1 MTRIQPHE
9 YSRPSY
15 HPPSQNSFGT
25 LPSGLRSGFSPA
37 SHSVSVVV
45 RNPPTADNTSESSQ
59 ETRGGANLTGSDPR
73 EGDIIE
79 SDLYYVQ
86 MPVGVAQPSGGDGS
100 RLMSGSTTNRGR
112 KRNHIDDD
120 EIDGDTSRQHRRLT
134 TKEEVAL
141 FEICNRNADTFGSR
155 SNLCKWWISI
165 AAEFKRTH
173 EGRSYSWHSVR
184 RKVEMVTRQRIKF
197 LGDQRQRG
205 SNAPGSTAEELM
217 NPQWLAA
224 VDAWLPTW
232 QRWEEAENR
241 RIAKRDEIK
250 KRRQPQPWRQNSN
263 NGDQDPWR
271 NLPGSSVT
279 SPTDV
284 NTAMMGMMHQPVTNT
299 VGDTTLPAT
308 SPTPS
313 PSITGPAP
321 TAHFLES
328 PSTPVSTATS
338 LKLPPGFENMFST
351 PQLTSQ
357 VAPLPSISTPP
368 APQSDGRM
376 VSAVLE
382 TLGKLNKHLDAASG
396 GGIDTSAASPVI
408 SALVQAASE
417 PQVLASPRQS
427 QHPQVHPALQPPP
440 HQGLTHIQIE
450 QMKEELRQEM
460 QAQFRGELE
469 RERIAMEEK
478 LDSVQRT
485 QDLILEM
492 LRQEPA

>member
-9 YSRPSY
+9 YGRPSY
-15 HPPSQNSFGT
+15 HSLPQNSFGT
-25 LPSGLRSGFSPA
+25 VPSGPRSGFSPA
-37 SHSVSVVV
+37 SQSVSVVV
-45 RNPPTADNTSESSQ
+45 RNPPTTNASASSE
-59 ETRGGANLTGSDPR
+59 ETLGGANLTGSDSR
-73 EGDIIE
+73 EGDILQN
-79 SDLYYVQ
+79 DLYYAP
-86 MPVGVAQPSGGDGS
+86 MPAGVAQASEGDGS
-100 RLMSGSTTNRGR
+100 RLMSGSTTNRGT
-112 KRNHIDDD
+112 KRSHNGDD

-141 FEICNRNADTFGSR
+141 FEICNRNADSFGSR

-197 LGDQRQRG
+197 LEDQRQRG

-232 QRWEEAENR
+232 QRWEDSENR
-241 RIAKRDEIK
+241 RIAKRDELK
-250 KRRQPQPWRQNSN
+250 KRRQPQPWRQSSN
-263 NGDQDPWR
+263 NGDQEPWR
-271 NLPGSSVT
+271 NLPGSSAT

-284 NTAMMGMMHQPVTNT
+284 NGAMMGMLHQPVANN
-299 VGDTTLPAT
+299 VGDATLPAT

-321 TAHFLES
+321 PAHFLES
-328 PSTPVSTATS
+328 PSTPVSATTS

-351 PQLTSQ
+351 PPTTSR
-357 VAPLPSISTPP
+357 VAPLPSISTP
-368 APQSDGRM
+368 AVPQSDVRM

-396 GGIDTSAASPVI
+396 GSIDPSAASPVI

-417 PQVLASPRQS
+417 PPVRASPRQS
-427 QHPQVHPALQPPP
+427 QHPQVQPMLQPQPQ
-440 HQGLTHIQIE
+440 QGPTHIQIE

-469 RERIAMEEK
+469 RERVAMEEK